1 MHPEIVKLDEKKYYY
16 EDFLNL
22 RPDVS
27 EGRKEREN
35 FSKTNIP
42 AFFNMYHNIVILYT

>member
-1 MHPEIVKLDEKKYYY
+1 MHPKIVKYEEKKSYY

-27 EGRKEREN
+27 EGRKEREE
-35 FSKTNIP
+35 FFQKEIP
-42 AFFNMYHNIVILYT
+42 SPF